1 MDECET
7 LCNRIGILVNGKLQC
22 LGNSQHLK
30 SRFGKGFRVSVRIHA
45 TQKRDFEEESTETVE
60 EYIAAALSP
69 EFTFKN
75 ENGIFMFCVDA
86 QSSSLSNLFKVM
98 EDVKGKFPVE
108 DYSVTQAAL
117 EEIFIDFAQAQTF
130 PERASLCKRLCR
142 CKHS

>member
-7 LCNRIGILVNGKLQC
+7 LCSRIGILVNGRLQC

-30 SRFGKGFRVSVRIHA
+30 SRFGKGFRVSVRIRA
-45 TQKRDFEEESTETVE
+45 AQKRDSGQESTEAIE
-60 EYIAAALSP
+60 EYIAAALSS

-86 QSSSLSNLFKVM
+86 KSSSPSHLFKVM
-98 EDVKGKFPVE
+98 EDVKEKFPVE

-130 PERASLCKRLCR
+130 PEQASLCKRFCR
-142 CKHS
+142 CTHS